1 MAYDIKWG
9 SDYKG
14 AGEFLASS
22 VMNKLKKGKK
32 VLLFLTGGSSIKVGI
47 FASHIFEGNDYN
59 NLVITLTDERYGK
72 IGHSESN
79 WQGLINEGFNPSR
92 ARLYPILNGKGI
104 KETVYDF
111 NKFLKSE
118 INESDYKIGLF
129 GVGVDAHTAG
139 ILPYT
144 IGVDSNDFAVGYDT
158 EKFRRITIT
167 QKTISMLDE
176 AILFMHGKE
185 KWEVLNILKKEKVDL
200 DFTPVVLLKNVPK
213 FTIFTDKQNI

>member
-9 SDYKG
+9 SDYKE

-22 VMNKLKKGKK
+22 VINKLKNGKK
-32 VLLFLTGGSSIKVGI
+32 VLLFLTGGSSIKVGV
-47 FASHIFEGNDYN
+47 FASHILERNDYS

-92 ARLYPILNGKGI
+92 VRLYPILNGKEI
-104 KETVYDF
+104 NETVYDF
-111 NKFLKSE
+111 NKFLENE
-118 INESDYKIGLF
+118 IKESDYIIGLF

-158 EKFRRITIT
+158 EKFERITIT
-167 QKTISMLDE
+167 GKTISMLDE
-176 AILFMHGKE
+176 AILFMKGEE
-185 KWEVLNILKKEKVDL
+185 KWKIVDNLQEEIDPHLAPVEILKKVSKL
-200 DFTPVVLLKNVPK
+200 
-213 FTIFTDKQNI
+213 TIFTDKQNL